1 MHPACILHRSHHK
14 KMMCCSILESGTRF
28 DSTLARIVKSR
39 SLYLSKVLHQQWLEF
54 HRCCS
59 RLLLDHQRC
68 KNRKQSAAASACS
81 RSGWLGALQCAVLE
95 DIPGRAGDATG
106 QVDLCAK
113 AGNNPEIARKPANV
127 SPKSS
132 PSKKPNRKLNNHV
145 MVIEKVVVLPP
156 WTR

>member
-1 MHPACILHRSHHK
+1 
-14 KMMCCSILESGTRF
+14 
-28 DSTLARIVKSR
+28 
-39 SLYLSKVLHQQWLEF
+39 
-54 HRCCS
+54 
-59 RLLLDHQRC
+59 
-68 KNRKQSAAASACS
+68 
-81 RSGWLGALQCAVLE
+81 VLE

-106 QVDLCAK
+106 QVDLCEK

-156 WTR
+156 YPGQDELIFLFKSYRSYQKPCQRHEAVSKP

>member
-1 MHPACILHRSHHK
+1 MQEQKTMQLQ
-14 KMMCCSILESGTRF
+14 LQ
-28 DSTLARIVKSR
+28 
-39 SLYLSKVLHQQWLEF
+39 HQ
-54 HRCCS
+54 H
-59 RLLLDHQRC
+59 
-68 KNRKQSAAASACS
+68 AAEAG
-81 RSGWLGALQCAVLE
+81 GWVQCAVLE

-106 QVDLCAK
+106 QVDLCEK

-132 PSKKPNRKLNNHV
+132 PSKKSNRKLNNHV